1 MGPRFFKGKVVKR
14 IETIKIVYD
23 LRGRIANFVNE
34 KEDNRSAGVT
44 LEAVSTIIEKH
55 RP

>member
-23 LRGRIANFVNE
+23 DLRGRIANFVNE
-34 KEDNRSAGVT
+34 KE
-44 LEAVSTIIEKH
+44 IIEAQVSRSKLS
-55 RP
+55 RR